1 LVKMVKVA
9 GFGVNLDIFLDLIGD
24 KPFKKF

>member
-1 LVKMVKVA
+1 MVKVA